1 MYEWELPVPKAPRFP
16 DPKSEN
22 QFVINTRL
30 VKIVTLLWNRTQEL
44 ENRLRE
50 VQKELFEVKN
60 FQEGN

>member
-1 MYEWELPVPKAPRFP
+1 MYEWELPVAKAPRFP
-16 DPKSEN
+16 DPRDN
-22 QFVINTRL
+22 DQFKINTDL

-44 ENRLRE
+44 ENRLRQ